1 MKTKNEFKLGDMVGV
16 LNETLNG
23 RIIEISAGGIT
34 IECDDGFNYDYQP
47 KELVLKK
54 EWRNMIAENHH
65 TSLSEQNFSTKLKSQ
80 GKNKALV
87 KEVDLH
93 IHELID
99 SEQGMSNFDKLSL
112 QLKTAK
118 TNLEEAISKKQKK
131 IIFIHGRG
139 DGVLRNEIR
148 TLLKNYPVSFH
159 DASYTKYGQG
169 ATEVLIF
176 QNNKE

>member
-1 MKTKNEFKLGDMVGV
+1 MKTKNEFRLGDLVGV

-23 RIIEISAGGIT
+23 RIIEISDAGIT

-47 KELVLKK
+47 NELVLKK
-54 EWRNMIAENHH
+54 DWGNMIAENHH
-65 TSLSEQNFSTKLKSQ
+65 TLLSEQNFSAKIKSQ
-80 GKNKALV
+80 GKNKAQV

-131 IIFIHGRG
+131 IVFIHGRG